1 VNMHGPAR
9 VARSP
14 LGRLMLAVIVVAVTA
29 CAEEEVVVQEPEL
42 IENDSP
48 FRYPIDLWDERT
60 EGETIVMVRVTPT
73 GGVDSVYVAESSGYS
88 AFDSAAVSGARE
100 LRFVPGRR
108 DDRRV
113 AMWARVPVRFQT
125 TGNGAGAEEVL

>member
-1 VNMHGPAR
+1 MHGPAR

-14 LGRLMLAVIVVAVTA
+14 MGRLMLAVMVVAVTA

-42 IENDSP
+42 IEHDSP
-48 FRYPIDLWDERT
+48 FRYPVDLWDEGT

-73 GGVDSVYVAESSGYS
+73 GGVDSVYVAESSGYA

-125 TGNGAGAEEVL
+125 AGNGAGAEEVL

>member
-1 VNMHGPAR
+1 MHGTAR

-14 LGRLMLAVIVVAVTA
+14 LGRLMVAVMVVAVTA
-29 CAEEEVVVQEPEL
+29 CAEAEVVVQEPEL

-48 FRYPIDLWDERT
+48 FRYPVDLWDEGT

-73 GGVDSVYVAESSGYS
+73 GGVDSVYVAESSGHA
-88 AFDSAAVSGARE
+88 AFDSAAVSGARA

-125 TGNGAGAEEVL
+125 TGDGARPEEVL

>member
-1 VNMHGPAR
+1 MHGPAR
-9 VARSP
+9 AARSP
-14 LGRLMLAVIVVAVTA
+14 LGRLLVAVIVVVAVAA
-29 CAEEEVVVQEPEL
+29 CAAEEVAVREPEL
-42 IENDSP
+42 IEHDSP
-48 FRYPIDLWDERT
+48 FRYPIDLWDEGT

-73 GGVDSVYVAESSGYS
+73 GGVDSVYVAESSGYA

-125 TGNGAGAEEVL
+125 TENGTGAEEVL

>member
-1 VNMHGPAR
+1 MHGPAR

-14 LGRLMLAVIVVAVTA
+14 LGRLMLAVTVVAVTA

-42 IENDSP
+42 IEHDSP
-48 FRYPIDLWDERT
+48 FRYPVDLWDEGT

-73 GGVDSVYVAESSGYS
+73 GGVDSVYVAESSGYA

-125 TGNGAGAEEVL
+125 AGNGARPEDVL

>member
-1 VNMHGPAR
+1 MHGPAR

-48 FRYPIDLWDERT
+48 FRYPIDLWDEGT

-73 GGVDSVYVAESSGYS
+73 GGVDSVYVAESSGYA

-125 TGNGAGAEEVL
+125 TGNGAGTEEVL

>member
-1 VNMHGPAR
+1 VKIHGPAR
-9 VARSP
+9 VARSA
-14 LGRLMLAVIVVAVTA
+14 LGRLMLAMIVVAVTA
-29 CAEEEVVVQEPEL
+29 CADEEVVVQEPEL
-42 IENDSP
+42 IEHDSP
-48 FRYPIDLWDERT
+48 FRYPIDLWDEGT

-73 GGVDSVYVAESSGYS
+73 GGVDSVYVAESSGYA

-125 TGNGAGAEEVL
+125 TENGAGAEEVL

>member
-1 VNMHGPAR
+1 MHGTAR

-14 LGRLMLAVIVVAVTA
+14 LGRLMVAVMVVAVTA
-29 CAEEEVVVQEPEL
+29 CAEAEVVVQEPEL

-48 FRYPIDLWDERT
+48 FRYPVDLWDEGT

-73 GGVDSVYVAESSGYS
+73 GGVDSVYVAESSGYA
-88 AFDSAAVSGARE
+88 AFDSAAVSGARA

-125 TGNGAGAEEVL
+125 TGNGARPEEVL